1 MRFRI
6 VSLILLSSTLGGIAP
21 PMASAANASDPPAAA
36 NATPPA
42 AAPANAAPP
51 ASAKLICRTDDAE
64 ETGSH
69 VPHRTCL
76 TQAQW
81 DSLGDDP
88 GPRYV
93 TQVPVVGPTRAGGFG
108 GVSH

>member
-6 VSLILLSSTLGGIAP
+6 VSLILLSSTLGLAATVARADAP
-21 PMASAANASDPPAAA
+21 PPPAAA
-36 NATPPA
+36 NAAAVGATPPA
-42 AAPANAAPP
+42 TPPPAAP
-51 ASAKLICRTDDAE
+51 KLICRSDEGE

-76 TQAQW
+76 TQADW
-81 DSLGDDP
+81 DRLDEDP

-93 TQVPVVGPTRAGGFG
+93 TQVPIVGPNRTGGM
-108 GVSH
+108 SAH